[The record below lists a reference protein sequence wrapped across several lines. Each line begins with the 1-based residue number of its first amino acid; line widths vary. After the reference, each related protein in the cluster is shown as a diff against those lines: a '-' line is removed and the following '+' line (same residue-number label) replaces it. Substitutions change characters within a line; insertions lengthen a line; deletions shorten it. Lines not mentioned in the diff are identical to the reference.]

1 MRSRSS
7 KEKIIDLVVLCNK
20 LVGKPVLA
28 MGLRFGIIEVLNLL
42 VTNFWYGLF
51 YVCNS
56 SFGNG
61 IVVD

>member
-1 MRSRSS
+1 MDV
-7 KEKIIDLVVLCNK
+7 IMLCNK